1 MLVFISDIHLTD
13 GSSGETIKSTAFKIF
28 SDNLKQLIKSIKKN
42 SKVKELKLVL
52 LGDIFDVIRSTKWND
67 PVVTVRPWN
76 EPSKSQEDVLFNIL
90 KGIHDKNQDSLNYFD
105 DLRKFAKDENIKFD
119 ITYVIGNHDWLINR
133 YPSSR
138 NLVAGWLGLHSTNT
152 PKFPEELFD
161 SEYKTY
167 ARHGDIYDSFNYM
180 NNSRDASS
188 IGDAIVIEL
197 LNKYPLEVGK
207 RLNELL
213 KAGKITDDERKK
225 ITDMLKELDNVRPI
239 LDTPSWVL
247 MVMNRTTNVSAR
259 QAIEKAWSD
268 CVDSFFKVPFIKNMD
283 KLFWPDTI
291 DLLQI
296 ALNLSS
302 QMSKWALE
310 KIMELKKRISSGE
323 VEGDYDKRAFAE
335 PKMRSSEASF
345 VLYGHTHD
353 HLIIPLDQIPTDSG
367 KIQNKIYFN
376 TGTWRKTWN
385 KAVFESVNREFIGWH
400 VLTYV
405 GIFKPAENSDYNFE
419 IWNSALG

>member
-28 SDNLKQLIKSIKKN
+28 SDNLKQLVKSVKKSN
-42 SKVKELKLVL
+42 LEEVKLVL

-67 PVVTVRPWN
+67 PAVTVRPWD
-76 EPSKSQEDVLFNIL
+76 EPSKSQEDVLLNIL
-90 KGIHDKNQDSLNYFD
+90 SGIYAQNQNSLNYFD
-105 DLRKFAKDENIKFD
+105 DIRKFAKGEGIPFD
-119 ITYVIGNHDWLINR
+119 ITYVIGNHDWLVNR
-133 YPSSR
+133 YQNSR
-138 NLVAGWLGLHSTNT
+138 NLIAKWLGLPSNNA
-152 PKFPEELFD
+152 PKFSEELFD
-161 SEYKTY
+161 TEYKTY

-180 NNSRDASS
+180 NNNRDASS

-197 LNKYPLEVGK
+197 LNKYPLEVEK
-207 RLNELL
+207 RLDGLL
-213 KAGKITDDERKK
+213 KEKKITDDEKKK

-239 LDTPSWVL
+239 LDTPSWVM
-247 MVMNRTTNVSAR
+247 MVMNRTTNASAK

-268 CVDSFFKVPFIKNMD
+268 CVNSFFKVPFIKNMD

-335 PKMRSSEASF
+335 PKIRSGEASF

-353 HLIIPLDQIPTDSG
+353 YLIIPLDQIPTDSG
-367 KIQNKIYFN
+367 KIQNKINFN

-385 KAVFESVNREFIGWH
+385 KAVFESINREFIGWH

-405 GIFKPAENSDYNFE
+405 GIFKPTENGDYNFE